1 MVAIVVIAIVIALI
15 GRWGWKVLNWAWLKP
30 KKLEKW
36 LTDQG
41 YKGNSYKL
49 TLSIW
54 VLIFVDEEE
63 AKLKSQLDDGSD
75 FEQTESR
82 NSVLTSKSSPAS
94 IFCFRAHNHSL
105 AYYGSCCHCHSSV
118 AADAPVTASAFLSPG
133 GSSHGRALG
142 RQSESSP
149 RGSSHGRGRGH
160 QLESSRGGIS
170 HGRGRGHQLESS
182 PGGISHGRGRADT
195 SYGGGGSRPGGQGDL
210 LGDMDTTLQPDFRY
224 GFETTTDHVQ
234 SHDGDGFDGDGFDGE
249 DSGGG
254 VPELHGGEV
263 WGGHYSVSIG

>member
-1 MVAIVVIAIVIALI
+1 MLLIPWFVRKIYLVFIRGKEAI
-15 GRWGWKVLNWAWLKP
+15 
-30 KKLEKW
+30 
-36 LTDQG
+36 Q
-41 YKGNSYKL
+41 
-49 TLSIW
+49 
-54 VLIFVDEEE
+54 
-63 AKLKSQLDDGSD
+63 
-75 FEQTESR
+75 R
-82 NSVLTSKSSPAS
+82 NSESSPGGS
-94 IFCFRAHNHSL
+94 SHGRALGRQSESSPG
-105 AYYGSCCHCHSSV
+105 GSSHGRGRGHQPES
-118 AADAPVTASAFLSPG
+118 SPG

-249 DSGGG
+249 DSGGLGILKFIKLLELCLVG
-254 VPELHGGEV
+254 VLMHLGQRIDMSLGRQ
-263 WGGHYSVSIG
+263 WALCMIYLGILIRLIQRWTVSIPFE

>member
-1 MVAIVVIAIVIALI
+1 MMVPI
-15 GRWGWKVLNWAWLKP
+15 
-30 KKLEKW
+30 
-36 LTDQG
+36 
-41 YKGNSYKL
+41 
-49 TLSIW
+49 LSRRNPEI
-54 VLIFVDEEE
+54 
-63 AKLKSQLDDGSD
+63 QLRISNFSLFDAYLSL
-75 FEQTESR
+75 
-82 NSVLTSKSSPAS
+82 VLTSKSSPAS

-195 SYGGGGSRPGGQGDL
+195 SYGGGGSRSGGQGDL

-234 SHDGDGFDGDGFDGE
+234 SHDGDGFDGE
-249 DSGGG
+249 DSGATY
-254 VPELHGGEV
+254 HGGREEV
-263 WGGHYSVSIG
+263 WGY